1 MVVNNMDVEFVK
13 MNATKSGKCGEDL
26 YFYLLG
32 SDLYIEGTGELDM
45 YFEEWYEEYDALPY
59 SVEKVVIGHGCTV
72 IGEGAFGRG
81 AESIAQCWLYLTSIE
96 LPESVKIIKGGA
108 FELCEELQ
116 HIHIPSSVEEIG
128 SEAFA
133 ECSSLASIEIPA
145 GVKKIGERVFL
156 GCEKLT
162 GIHVDPNNANYTS
175 VDGVLFDK
183 QMHTLVSFPDNRTG
197 AYIIP
202 DDVSVIGESAFFN
215 TYLTGIK
222 IPDSVVRIDRTA
234 FDTYRYC
241 RLKLS
246 SVEIPDSVTDIGWG
260 AFNGLKHII
269 YHGPAESK
277 DNWGALSRN

>member
-1 MVVNNMDVEFVK
+1 MVVNDMDVEYVK
-13 MNATKSGKCGEDL
+13 SNATASGKCGEDL
-26 YFYLLG
+26 RWYFLG
-32 SDLYIEGTGELDM
+32 AELYIEGTGELDM
-45 YFEEWYEEYDALPY
+45 FFEEWYEAYDALPY
-59 SVEKVVIGHGCTV
+59 RIEKIVIGYGCTV
-72 IGEGAFGRG
+72 LRTGAFGRG
-81 AESIAQCWLYLTSIE
+81 SESPAQNWHVLTSIE
-96 LPESVKIIKGGA
+96 LPESLKVIGDEA
-108 FELCEELQ
+108 FYCCDELQ
-116 HIHIPSSVEEIG
+116 EIHIPASVEEICPW
-128 SEAFA
+128 AFMDC
-133 ECSSLASIEIPA
+133 CSLTNVEIPA
-145 GVKKIGERVFL
+145 GVKKIGERAFL

-202 DDVSVIGESAFFN
+202 DGVRVIGESAFFD